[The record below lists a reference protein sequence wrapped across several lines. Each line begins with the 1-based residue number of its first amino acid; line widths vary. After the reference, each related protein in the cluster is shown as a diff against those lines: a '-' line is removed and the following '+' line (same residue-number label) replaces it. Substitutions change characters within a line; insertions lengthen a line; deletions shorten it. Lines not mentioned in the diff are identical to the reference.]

1 LQALAREG
9 VLERDVTL
17 MSAVSG
23 GSYIAASYLLVAA
36 PPGEAAEAGGGPGAQ
51 QVPLADVYSP
61 GSPEERHLRQHTHYL
76 LPNAA
81 SGLRAA
87 LCIIFGL
94 ALNLSLL
101 LSWIVAAVL
110 PIGWWMHWQH
120 VTHVDAA
127 GTLSF
132 SLTRFGARAAPWW
145 VPVALLGVTL
155 LLFAASSSGVST
167 VHRHRFHPDRST
179 VCPPA
184 QSCSAVSDEQGWW
197 PRWLS
202 CGGAQRAMWW
212 TFAAAGVTGYLLLAA
227 PWLVVEVFSHAQPGL
242 PSRPVGV
249 GLGSSFI
256 AILGAVR
263 LVLGGLRGDKGST
276 AAPPAGGQTDTS
288 PSGVTRL
295 ASQIPASVRQRLQSL
310 LTPWLGS
317 AIAAAVLV
325 GASLIALREA
335 LTGGLGWRQFGTWV
349 AVVLYLV
356 AARFAVD
363 VNRTSLHS
371 LYRDRLAD
379 AFAVRRGGVSSVQ
392 PAGQARLSQLTPHFG
407 EPGSPELVVCA
418 TANITASGEVPAG
431 RNGVSFTFT
440 QRDAGLERPL
450 SQLHVRP
457 ESDALYR
464 RVPTEDYERA
474 VGLRH
479 LSLLDIVA
487 ISGAAVSP
495 VMGNSTRVAERFLL
509 ALANVRLGVWLPHP
523 ALMPVWSEP
532 DQKFSAPKW
541 PARHIK
547 EGAPARPAL
556 GTQPAPAV
564 PADPVERQMLRAL
577 TGRRARTLAKLL
589 ARRLK
594 LAAEEEQQLAVLER
608 QFADEQPT
616 RGAAPTPRD
625 PDSDPG
631 SADVP
636 VDTAEATAAR
646 TAKQRTPLWPRLA
659 NELRWRGRQPN
670 LRLLLVEALGRTSL
684 SNHWLYVTD
693 GGHYDNL
700 GLVEA
705 LRRRPHEVFV
715 FDASGDRAGTWAALG
730 EAVGLARAELGVTIT
745 IEPSEMVGTTGE
757 TLTPYVLG
765 SYRYRDEEAD
775 TPPHPLWLCKLGVPK
790 TAPWDVRAFALTHP
804 TFPTDSTL
812 KQLYDGR
819 EFEAYRALGDH
830 SATQL
835 LKKRYQNTR
844 ACPTATGAKPVHVAG
859 LRIQY
864 LDDEDLTLMSLAQ
877 RVSDLQTLV
886 AVLTLTPGP
895 HSPADYLAL
904 GGIRVPLT
912 SMSYNSPLEVCI
924 AVTGVMGSLT
934 LAGHRLLTLFDR
946 VQQSRASLATA
957 SLAVQQQGLQADAI
971 RLVRADMTS
980 GMSPEVPS
988 SLIEQAVQSAVNA
1001 VTSMASV
1008 SLTLGDGG
1016 ALAVH

>member
-1 LQALAREG
+1 MTTMAIDEAAAATTSPGTGNGPARGSAVCCSGGGIRSASYNLGALQALAREG

-23 GSYIAASYLLVAA
+23 GSYIASSYLLVAA
-36 PPGEAAEAGGGPGAQ
+36 PTCEAADAGGGPDAQ
-51 QVPLADVYSP
+51 QVPLGEVYLP

-76 LPNAA
+76 LPTAA

-101 LSWIVAAVL
+101 LSCIVVVVL

-120 VTHVDAA
+120 VTSLDAGGA
-127 GTLSF
+127 LSF

-145 VPVALLGVTL
+145 VPAAMLGVTL
-155 LLFAASSSGVST
+155 LLFAASSSWVGT
-167 VHRHRFHPDRST
+167 AHQQQFHPDRST

-212 TFAAAGVTGYLLLAA
+212 FFAAAGVTGYLLLAA
-227 PWLVVEVFSHAQPGL
+227 PWLVVSVFSHTQSGL
-242 PSRPVGV
+242 PSQPVGV
-249 GLGSSFI
+249 GVGSSFI

-295 ASQIPASVRQRLQSL
+295 ASQIPASARQRLQSL

-317 AIAAAVLV
+317 AIAAALLV
-325 GASLIALREA
+325 GASLIALRTA
-335 LTGGLGWRQFGTWV
+335 LTAGFGWWQFGTWV
-349 AVVLYLV
+349 AVLLYLL
-356 AARFAVD
+356 AAQVAVD

-379 AFAVRRGGVSSVQ
+379 AFAVRRGDVSSVQ
-392 PAGQARLSQLTPHFG
+392 PAGQARLSRLTPHSG

-440 QRDAGLERPL
+440 PRDAGLERPL
-450 SQLHVRP
+450 SQLKARP

-523 ALMPVWSEP
+523 ALMPVRPKP
-532 DQKFSAPKW
+532 DQTFSVPDLH
-541 PARHIK
+541 ARHIQK
-547 EGAPARPAL
+547 GAPARPTL
-556 GTQPAPAV
+556 GSQPAPAV
-564 PADPVERQMLRAL
+564 PADSVERHMLRAL
-577 TGRRARTLAKLL
+577 TGRRADKLAKLL
-589 ARRLK
+589 ARRLQ
-594 LAAEEEQQLAVLER
+594 LAANEEHLVGPER
-608 QFADEQPT
+608 QVADAQ
-616 RGAAPTPRD
+616 RARR
-625 PDSDPG
+625 
-631 SADVP
+631 
-636 VDTAEATAAR
+636 AAR
-646 TAKQRTPLWPRLA
+646 RRPGPRSDRRSANALVTSTQAALKQGRREQHTQLLPRLA
-659 NELRWRGRQPN
+659 NELRWRWQQPN
-670 LRLLLVEALGRTSL
+670 LRLLLVEAFGRTSL
-684 SNHWLYVTD
+684 SNRWLYVTD
-693 GGHYDNL
+693 GAHYDNL

-705 LRRRPHEVFV
+705 LRRRPNEVFV
-715 FDASGDRAGTWAALG
+715 FDASGDPTGTWATLG
-730 EAVGLARAELGVTIT
+730 EAVALARAELGVTIT
-745 IEPSEMVGTTGE
+745 IEPSEMIGASGQ

-765 SYRYRDEEAD
+765 YYRYRDEEAN
-775 TPPHPLWLCKLGVPK
+775 TPPHPLWLCKLGVPE

-819 EFEAYRALGDH
+819 EFEAYRALGDF
-830 SATQL
+830 SAAQMLQARRQIIPT
-835 LKKRYQNTR
+835 
-844 ACPTATGAKPVHVAG
+844 CPTAAGSAG
-859 LRIQY
+859 LPTPQ
-864 LDDEDLTLMSLAQ
+864 Q
-877 RVSDLQTLV
+877 R
-886 AVLTLTPGP
+886 
-895 HSPADYLAL
+895 
-904 GGIRVPLT
+904 
-912 SMSYNSPLEVCI
+912 
-924 AVTGVMGSLT
+924 
-934 LAGHRLLTLFDR
+934 
-946 VQQSRASLATA
+946 TA
-957 SLAVQQQGLQADAI
+957 SGLLCWKEAPQDTEPAAADNK
-971 RLVRADMTS
+971 ADPIPV
-980 GMSPEVPS
+980 PERKH
-988 SLIEQAVQSAVNA
+988 L
-1001 VTSMASV
+1001 
-1008 SLTLGDGG
+1008 
-1016 ALAVH
+1016 